1 MEHKLAMV
9 ILWMGRRTKLRQWP
23 IWYVA
28 TFGRF
33 FGFQCRDWRR
43 GGHNILMVGPPGA
56 GGIVSGTDQDEQW
69 ERLQTYLSHVEGG
82 EQRLQIYRKV
92 QETGQVPVCI
102 DAEQWVSQWNEDL
115 QQAGI

>member
-1 MEHKLAMV
+1 MGSPYSFASVFAKATTDKKAMEHKLAMV
-9 ILWMGRRTKLRQWP
+9 ILWRGRRTKLRQWP
-23 IWYVA
+23 
-28 TFGRF
+28 
-33 FGFQCRDWRR
+33 
-43 GGHNILMVGPPGA
+43 L
-56 GGIVSGTDQDEQW
+56 SDEQW